1 MAWPY
6 YPPYALDPFSL
17 MYLWPSLWM
26 SYLSMIYYFE
36 MYRLMLEAWK
46 KSMES
51 LFTALPPPSRPSG
64 T

>member
-1 MAWPY
+1 
-6 YPPYALDPFSL
+6 
-17 MYLWPSLWM
+17 M

-51 LFTALPPPSRPSG
+51 LFTALPPPSRPG
-64 T
+64 ET